1 MSAFEQRLLKEIEN
15 VMRNTGAPARTKALS
30 GRTATPESTV
40 RWWLRKAEAE
50 GYVQRRGQRGGW
62 LPGTAAPAAS
72 AYMHA

>member
-1 MSAFEQRLLKEIEN
+1 MSAFELRLLNEISTVN
-15 VMRNTGAPARTKALS
+15 RNTGAPARTKALS
-30 GRTATPESTV
+30 ARTAVPESTV

-62 LPGTAAPAAS
+62 LPGAAAPATP